1 MAEENVILVTFE
13 EESKAYQAA
22 NVLKEAN
29 ADGRIT
35 LHAVAV
41 LQRMEDGALKV
52 RRERRMACPS
62 LPGPRAPLAR
72 RPVGSLA

>member
-41 LQRMEDGALKV
+41 LQRMEDGALRV
-52 RRERRMACPS
+52 RRERRMPCPS

-72 RPVGSLA
+72 RPVGS